1 MSWCTRGVARTNV
14 PGTVLFPPCRSQGE
28 NSDHWGRQ
36 AISEAPLLLSA
47 VILVLATDV
56 YKQI

>member
-1 MSWCTRGVARTNV
+1 MVYTWSCKDKRAGD
-14 PGTVLFPPCRSQGE
+14 GSLFPPCRSRGE

-36 AISEAPLLLSA
+36 AISEAPLSLSA
-47 VILVLATDV
+47 AILVLATDV